1 MFTGEYNHTI
11 DQKGRLIIPNK
22 FRNLLGEVFVI
33 TKGVDECLE
42 IYDKETWDKFSE
54 KINSLPYSN
63 PTAREFKRIF
73 IGRAC
78 DLTPDKIGRVQLT
91 VALRN
96 VASLKQDVTFLGV
109 GDHIEV
115 WDTETFKKKNNFDD
129 SDELSRKMEG
139 LNI

>member
-22 FRNLLGEVFVI
+22 FRNLLGDVFVI
-33 TKGVDECLE
+33 TKGIDDCLE
-42 IYDKETWDKFSE
+42 IYDKATWDDFAE

-63 PTAREFKRIF
+63 PSAREFKRIF

-78 DLTPDKIGRVQLT
+78 DLIPDKMGRVQLS
-91 VALRN
+91 VAIRN
-96 VASLKQDVTFLGV
+96 VVGLKQDITFLGV
-109 GDHIEV
+109 GNHIEV

-129 SDELSRKMEG
+129 TADLSKKMEG
-139 LNI
+139 LGI

>member
-22 FRNLLGEVFVI
+22 FRNLLGDVFVI
-33 TKGVDECLE
+33 TKSIDECLE

-63 PTAREFKRIF
+63 PNAREFKRIF
-73 IGRAC
+73 IGRAV
-78 DLTPDKIGRVQLT
+78 DVTADKMGRVQLT

-96 VASLKQDVTFLGV
+96 VAGLKQDITFLGV
-109 GDHIEV
+109 GDHIEL
-115 WDTETFKKKNNFDD
+115 WDTEKFKKKNHFDD
-129 SDELSRKMEG
+129 SDEMSRKMEG
-139 LNI
+139 LGI